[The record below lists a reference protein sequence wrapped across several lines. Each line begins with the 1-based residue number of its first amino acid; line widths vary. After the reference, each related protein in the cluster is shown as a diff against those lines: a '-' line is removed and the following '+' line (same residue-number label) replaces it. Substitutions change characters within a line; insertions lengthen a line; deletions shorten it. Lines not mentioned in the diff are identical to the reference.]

1 MFADP
6 IDSSESDNQE
16 GKVENSAG
24 SSLMTMLLPTLL
36 QLSKTKGAMQSQDKQ
51 TSDAWKKQNLQG
63 IGSEATNLQGIG
75 SEATN
80 STTKVQRGENS
91 YILDSTAVTTE
102 VQQEE
107 KPNISDHQEVEFQ
120 DFNRPSASTTQLQ
133 YPSQVSHS
141 LPYFPLNNHFERSL
155 DQLFSRMGRIED
167 ICLRME
173 ENLLRPINSIEVR
186 LQKVEQQL
194 EVLTSKPKY
203 SGFPSC
209 SRFCAPNFS
218 SVESD
223 STSFCHSG
231 GDYSHCEEFE
241 SNKKEADNEELES
254 NKREGDCEEFESNK
268 KDIHS
273 DALSKAADDMSD
285 LVKATQWPPSLVIT
299 APEFSNCD
307 DEEETNASNGVVDS
321 FVDKPRRALTVDD
334 ALASALAGFV
344 SSVSTQSE
352 SVEITEVSNEE
363 DGKVGKISSARLQ
376 FEISSNVTESSDDS
390 LPSSALNLS
399 SLESEVIEV
408 TSLNPENSDK
418 MAGVDGEG
426 RWYEGR
432 ECDEPWYSH
441 VNKNDGAIQTHQGMV
456 GSEDTGKVSSEI
468 RNIPLTDETNTE
480 SQILVSQ
487 AAIDSIQ
494 EDVTASTDITAAVE
508 VTEDGSDRD
517 ILRNMFEF
525 SRAASAVDFEV
536 PVLDVKFVSQDC
548 CTGYIPLEA
557 LLSDLPKTKSESIV
571 GEESPD
577 SSPSGEHGNL
587 IFVEDGQSVGPA
599 TIDNISVD
607 LDYCSL
613 QEPLSVEDETAQ
625 SLGRNMCSSHEMSTA
640 SLI

>member
-6 IDSSESDNQE
+6 VDSSESDNQV

-51 TSDAWKKQNLQG
+51 TSDTLKKQNLQG

-80 STTKVQRGENS
+80 SATKVQHGENS
-91 YILDSTAVTTE
+91 YVLDSTVVTTE

-120 DFNRPSASTTQLQ
+120 DFNRPSASTTQVQ

-141 LPYFPLNNHFERSL
+141 LPYFPLNNPFERSL

-173 ENLLRPINSIEVR
+173 ENLLRPINSIEMR
-186 LQKVEQQL
+186 LQRVEQQL

-203 SGFPSC
+203 SGFPSY

-218 SVESD
+218 CVESD

-231 GDYSHCEEFE
+231 GDYPHCEEFE
-241 SNKKEADNEELES
+241 SNKKEGDNEQLES
-254 NKREGDCEEFESNK
+254 NKGEGDCEELESNK

-285 LVKATQWPPSLVIT
+285 FVKATQWPPSLVIR

-307 DEEETNASNGVVDS
+307 DEEETNPSNGVVDS

-352 SVEITEVSNEE
+352 SAEIIEVSNEE

-376 FEISSNVTESSDDS
+376 FEISTNVTESSDDS

-399 SLESEVIEV
+399 LESEVNVV
-408 TSLNPENSDK
+408 TPLNPENSDK
-418 MAGVDGEG
+418 MAGVDGED

-456 GSEDTGKVSSEI
+456 DTEDTEKVSSEI
-468 RNIPLTDETNTE
+468 RNITLTDETNTQ
-480 SQILVSQ
+480 SQILVNQ

-494 EDVTASTDITAAVE
+494 EDVTASSDITAAVE
-508 VTEDGSDRD
+508 VTEDGSDKD

-536 PVLDVKFVSQDC
+536 PVLDVKFASQDS

-577 SSPSGEHGNL
+577 RSPSGEHGNL

-625 SLGRNMCSSHEMSTA
+625 SLGRNICSSHEMSTA